1 MSVIDDAHNKLLEKF
16 RVSIGFDNEKMM
28 FRFES

>member
-1 MSVIDDAHNKLLEKF
+1 MSVTDEKHNKLLEKF
-16 RVSIGFDNEKMM
+16 LVSIGFGSEKMM